1 MNNFTVRT
9 LSGAVYVA
17 IVIGSILLGKVAFF
31 ALFAFISSYTLF
43 EFYRLCCQGE
53 TKPQFGL
60 GIITSLTIYVLVFLC
75 NQNIVDSRFF
85 FILTPL
91 FIMIPIV
98 EMLRNKSHNILNI
111 VYTIFGII
119 YISIPFSFLNLIL
132 SPVKNMPELYKP
144 EIMIGL
150 FVIIWA
156 SDAGAYIFGRML
168 GKHKLIPKIS
178 PNKTWEGA
186 IGGTLFAIL
195 ISTTFFS
202 FFDYFSILNI
212 VAMTLVTVIAGTF
225 GDLTESMIKRFFDV
239 KDSGKI
245 MPGHGGLFDRF
256 DSLLFA
262 APIYYIFISLFL
274 N

>member
-1 MNNFTVRT
+1 LNNFAVRT
-9 LSGAVYVA
+9 LTGAVYVA

-43 EFYRLCCQGE
+43 EFFRLCSKGE
-53 TKPQFGL
+53 TKPQFIL
-60 GIITSLTIYVLVFLC
+60 GIITSLTVYVLVFLC
-75 NQNIVDSRFF
+75 NQNILDSRCF

-91 FIMIPIV
+91 VIMIPII
-98 EMLRNKSHNILNI
+98 EMLQNRSHNILNI

-119 YISIPFSFLNLIL
+119 YISIPFSFLNLII
-132 SPVKNMPELYKP
+132 SPIKGQPELYKP

-195 ISTTFFS
+195 ISTIFFS
-202 FFDYFSILNI
+202 FFNYFSYIN
-212 VAMTLVTVIAGTF
+212 VAVMTLLTVIAGTF
-225 GDLTESMIKRFFDV
+225 GDLTESLIKRFFDV

>member
-1 MNNFTVRT
+1 LNNFTVRT
-9 LSGAVYVA
+9 LSGAVYAAV
-17 IVIGSILLGKVAFF
+17 VIGSILLGKVAFF

-43 EFYRLCCQGE
+43 EFYRLCSRGE
-53 TKPQFGL
+53 TKPQFVL
-60 GIITSLTIYVLVFLC
+60 GIITSLSVYVVTFLY
-75 NQNIVDSRFF
+75 NQNIIDSKFF
-85 FILTPL
+85 FILIPL
-91 FIMIPIV
+91 LIMIPIV
-98 EMLRNKSHNILNI
+98 EMLQDRSHNILNI
-111 VYTIFGII
+111 VYTIFGIA

-132 SPVKNMPELYKP
+132 SPVKQTPDLYKP

-156 SDAGAYIFGRML
+156 SDAGAYLFGRML

-195 ISTTFFS
+195 ISTIFFS
-202 FFDYFSILNI
+202 FFDYFNTINVI
-212 VAMTLVTVIAGTF
+212 GMTLITVVAGTF
-225 GDLTESMIKRFFDV
+225 GDLTESLIKRFFDV

>member
-43 EFYRLCCQGE
+43 EFYRLCAHSE

-75 NQNIVDSRFF
+75 NQNIVDSRLF

-111 VYTIFGII
+111 IYTTFGII
-119 YISIPFSFLNLIL
+119 YISIPFSILNLIL

-168 GKHKLIPKIS
+168 GKHKLISKIS

-195 ISTTFFS
+195 ISSAFFS
-202 FFDYFSILNI
+202 FFDYFSTIAI
-212 VAMTLVTVIAGTF
+212 VAMTLITVVAGTF

>member
-1 MNNFTVRT
+1 
-9 LSGAVYVA
+9 
-17 IVIGSILLGKVAFF
+17 
-31 ALFAFISSYTLF
+31 
-43 EFYRLCCQGE
+43 
-53 TKPQFGL
+53 
-60 GIITSLTIYVLVFLC
+60 
-75 NQNIVDSRFF
+75 
-85 FILTPL
+85 
-91 FIMIPIV
+91 
-98 EMLRNKSHNILNI
+98 
-111 VYTIFGII
+111 
-119 YISIPFSFLNLIL
+119 
-132 SPVKNMPELYKP
+132 MPELYKP

-195 ISTTFFS
+195 ISTAFFS